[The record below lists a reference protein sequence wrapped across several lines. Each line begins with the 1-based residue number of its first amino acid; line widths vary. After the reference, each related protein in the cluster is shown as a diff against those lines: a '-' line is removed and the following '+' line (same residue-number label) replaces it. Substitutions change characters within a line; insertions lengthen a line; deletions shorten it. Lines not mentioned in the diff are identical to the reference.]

1 MTRWYQRK
9 GELRIDAT
17 RAAACYTFFM
27 LVMDVR
33 EACNPKRTGKGQ
45 WTLGLVSALLRRQI
59 PLTLV
64 TDRPL
69 PDSLTRLLRPD
80 HDVLRFAFTGW
91 RWHWRVHRFL
101 LTLSRPTYLS
111 TTSYIL
117 PALGARTVRFVTV
130 VHDLIAFRP
139 EPHDRRAT
147 LIERLTLRRAVRRSW
162 KLCSLSDSTAADLR
176 RFAPES
182 AGKTASVG
190 AGPAE
195 QDAVWQPPGTHI
207 FCLATLCPRKNQRV
221 LIEAYATL
229 PDALRSRFP
238 LLLAGGRGWGDAE
251 IVTAAQATEGVRL
264 LGYVDDVQAAKL
276 LSSSAVFA
284 YPSRY
289 EGFGLPV
296 LDAMRA
302 GVPVLT
308 TTAGSLAEVAGDAAV
323 IADPE
328 SVQSIALGLQRLL
341 TDAALRQQCS
351 ERGLLR
357 ARAFS
362 WERTADLLLTHLEI
376 DNLA

>member
-1 MTRWYQRK
+1 
-9 GELRIDAT
+9 
-17 RAAACYTFFM
+17 M
-27 LVMDVR
+27 LVIDVR
-33 EACNPKRTGKGQ
+33 EACSPKRTGKGQ
-45 WTLGLVSALLRRQI
+45 WTLGLVTELLRRNI

-64 TDRPL
+64 SDRPL
-69 PDSLTRLLRPD
+69 PDVWKRLLRPD
-80 HDVLRFAFTGW
+80 HTIRVFAVRGL

-101 LTLSRPTYLS
+101 RSLSRPTYLS

-117 PALGARTVRFVTV
+117 PAFGSRSIRFVTV
-130 VHDLIAFRP
+130 IHDLIAFRH

-147 LIERLTLRRAVRRSW
+147 LIERLTLRRAVRHSW

-176 RFAPES
+176 RFAPHS
-182 AGKTASVG
+182 AGKTVSVG

-195 QDAVWQPPGTHI
+195 QDAAWQPPGMHI

-229 PDALRSRFP
+229 PDALRLRFP
-238 LLLAGGRGWGDAE
+238 LLLAGGRGWGDAD
-251 IVTAAQATEGVRL
+251 IVATAESVPGVRL
-264 LGYVDDVQAAKL
+264 LGYVDDAEAARL

-308 TTAGSLAEVAGDAAV
+308 TTAGSLAEVAGDAAIIV
-323 IADPE
+323 DPDSAE
-328 SVQSIALGLQRLL
+328 SISIGLRRLL
-341 TDAALRQQCS
+341 TDEALSRQCS
-351 ERGLLR
+351 QRGVLR
-357 ARAFS
+357 AKAFS
-362 WERTADLLLTHLEI
+362 WERTADLLVTHLEI
-376 DNLA
+376 DNRA